1 MDLNTFVAMVNQQ
14 KVIVIASNDLRTDQR
29 IRKMCNSII
38 NLGNEVEL
46 VGRLKSDSKSLDR
59 QYKTKRFKLLFN
71 KGALF
76 YAELNIRLFFYLL
89 FSKADRIHA
98 NDLDTLLPAFIVSKI
113 RNKPLVYDTHEIF
126 TEVPEIQNRW
136 VKKVW
141 VAIENWIFPKLEN
154 VITVNKSISKFY
166 KNKFDKNS
174 IAVIR
179 NIPERKLNIKKTNR
193 NSLNLP
199 EDKFIVIVQG
209 TGINVDRG
217 TEELILSLK
226 ILDNIL
232 LLIIGSGGAIS
243 DLKIMVKKNELRDK
257 VRFIQR
263 LPFEEMMQYTINAD
277 LGITLDKPTSLNY
290 KYSLP
295 NKLFDYIRAGIPVLA
310 SNLIEVKHIVEEYNI
325 GIVVSNV
332 DPEGI
337 AIAIQTY
344 REKGDGYKSEIKT
357 NLLKASDELQWEKDA
372 EVLSRFY

>member
-166 KNKFDKNS
+166 KNKFDKNN

-243 DLKIMVKKNELRDK
+243 DLKIMVKKNDLKNK
-257 VRFIQR
+257 VRFMER

-325 GIVVSNV
+325 GIVVSSVN
-332 DPEGI
+332 PEEI
-337 AIAIQTY
+337 AIAIETY
-344 REKGDGYKSEIKT
+344 REKGDAYKSEIKT